1 MNVSMTKKALIP
13 EDIETLGAAI
23 RYLRE
28 KRGLTLRALATA
40 IKISAPFLS
49 DIEHNRRSTDKL
61 PRFAKVLDVDLEELQ
76 RFDGRLTSDM
86 REWIAANPALV
97 ALLKDIR
104 ASGRKPDELRTTLLR
119 TQRR

>member
-1 MNVSMTKKALIP
+1 MTKKALIP